1 MKKRGDRKKLVISS
15 STILNAKN
23 IIFMLVILLLLIIIV
38 YFAIKTWPI
47 IQERFSDEDNDGIK
61 NYEDKC
67 PNTLKGTIVDQF
79 GCELEKST
87 QEEKSTPVKEKPT
100 KVNEEPIKV
109 EEKVC
114 SDSDGGKDIW
124 NKGICKDTIENKDY
138 CKENFLD
145 KLYEYEC
152 LDNTCTRDAIDCSDY
167 SALCYDGR
175 CIEKTKD
182 SDKDGYPDLEEL
194 KYDTDPFDAD
204 DHPGNITIQNN
215 CNSRCTSL
223 GYVSGRGPFDSIGR
237 CNSPEVGKYI
247 SGNSGNICCCTPS
260 IQCTDTDNGKDDI
273 YTKGTCNDGTRITD
287 SCASTYYVNENW
299 CENNHCMGA
308 SIQCPAN
315 YVCSDGKCIYMETG
329 YYNFQQC
336 LSLQSS
342 HNAEASWRI
351 GYDWTSATCEEY
363 AKAHCSSANNI
374 GFDRNCCWWSCNQAS
389 ACSDS
394 DGGLVYNTKG
404 TVTLSGSSNTDYC
417 AATARP
423 KGASIDGGF
432 LYEYSCVSGASQKS
446 TITCNNVIPGTM
458 CNDGQCIA
466 THCDNWC
473 IDNGFAAGWSVA
485 DFTGSCY
492 DKGYSAC
499 APAGGIKHTPT
510 VISFTPN
517 DCCCWSCGV
526 HTWV

>member
-47 IQERFSDEDNDGIK
+47 IQERLNDEDNDGIK

-67 PNTLKGTIVDQF
+67 PNTLKGTTVDQF

-124 NKGICKDTIENKDY
+124 NKGICKDTIENRDY

-152 LDNTCTRDAIDCSDY
+152 LNNTCTRDAIDCSDY
-167 SALCYDGR
+167 NALCYDGR

-194 KYDTDPFDAD
+194 RYDTDPFDAD
-204 DHPGNITIQNN
+204 DHPSNITIQND

-223 GYVSGRGPFDSIGR
+223 GYASGRGPFDSMGR
-237 CNSPEVGKYI
+237 CNYPEVGQYL

-260 IQCTDTDNGKDDI
+260 
-273 YTKGTCNDGTRITD
+273 
-287 SCASTYYVNENW
+287 S
-299 CENNHCMGA
+299 
-308 SIQCPAN
+308 
-315 YVCSDGKCIYMETG
+315 TG
-329 YYNFQQC
+329 YYSFQQC
-336 LSLQSS
+336 ISLQNS
-342 HNAEASWRI
+342 HSAAFSWRQET
-351 GYDWTSATCEEY
+351 DWTQSTCQAYASPRCNAT
-363 AKAHCSSANNI
+363 NI
-374 GFDRNCCWWSCNQAS
+374 GFDKNCCWWNCNQAPV
-389 ACSDS
+389 CYDS

-423 KGASIDGGF
+423 KGAGIDGGF
-432 LYEYSCVSGASQKS
+432 LYEYSCVSGTSQKS

-458 CNDGQCIA
+458 CNDGQCITA
-466 THCDNWC
+466 QCRDWC

-510 VISFTPN
+510 IISFTPN